1 MSAGD
6 GVTRQTKLT
15 LRWDVTDPNGDDLS
29 YSLHIRKEGWPDW
42 VRLGDESQTES
53 NYAWDTTAVPAGLY
67 RLRVTASDRPSNNAD
82 EALSRDRVSEPF
94 LVDHQPPVVTVTPKS
109 LGATV
114 TLKDDLTRLVKAAY
128 ALDGGDWVPI
138 FPDDGLFDT
147 PSESLSI
154 SLPDLKP
161 GPHILVV
168 RATDAAGNLGAGDA
182 LLVVP

>member
-1 MSAGD
+1 M
-6 GVTRQTKLT
+6 
-15 LRWDVTDPNGDDLS
+15 
-29 YSLHIRKEGWPDW
+29 
-42 VRLGDESQTES
+42 
-53 NYAWDTTAVPAGLY
+53 
-67 RLRVTASDRPSNNAD
+67 
-82 EALSRDRVSEPF
+82 
-94 LVDHQPPVVTVTPKS
+94 TVTPRS

-138 FPDDGLFDT
+138 FPEDGHFDT

-168 RATDAAGNLGAGDA
+168 RATDSMNNVGSGE
-182 LLVVP
+182 VVIK